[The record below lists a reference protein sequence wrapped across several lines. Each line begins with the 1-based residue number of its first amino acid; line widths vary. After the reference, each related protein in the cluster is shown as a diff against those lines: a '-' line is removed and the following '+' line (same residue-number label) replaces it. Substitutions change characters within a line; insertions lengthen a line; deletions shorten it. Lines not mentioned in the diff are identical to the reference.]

1 MPRKVLVTLYGNDV
15 APRFDLTIEV
25 FIASVS
31 PEGRIEEEKTV
42 VLPQASAE
50 KLCRMIITEDI
61 QTVICGAIEE
71 EYFEY
76 LRWKRIEVLDSV
88 IGSCRK
94 ALEKYI
100 RKELVPR
107 AIFWEKPQNVLS

>member
-1 MPRKVLVTLYGNDV
+1 MTRKVLITLFGNDV

-25 FIASVS
+25 LIASIS
-31 PEGRIEEEKTV
+31 PAGMIEEEKTV
-42 VLPQASAE
+42 VLPQYSAE

-61 QTVICGAIEE
+61 HTVICGGIEE

-100 RKELVPR
+100 RKELMPR
-107 AIFWEKPQNVLS
+107 DIFWEKPTML